1 VIREL
6 LSLALLGVALACA
19 VLAVFQD
26 LAWAAAAAA
35 ALAGGLLLRRG

>member
-6 LSLALLGVALACA
+6 LSLALFGVALACA

-26 LAWAAAAAA
+26 VVWIAA
-35 ALAGGLLLRRG
+35 ALAALAGALVLR